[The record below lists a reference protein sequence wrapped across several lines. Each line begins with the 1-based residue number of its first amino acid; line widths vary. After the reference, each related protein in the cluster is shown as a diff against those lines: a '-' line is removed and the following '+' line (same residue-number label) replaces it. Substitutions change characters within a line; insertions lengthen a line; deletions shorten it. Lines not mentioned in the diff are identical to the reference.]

1 MGARHPLLVVDCRIV
16 VEGGVSTSL
25 GGNRLH
31 RPAATCSKRVV
42 DRNKKVRET
51 LTRSRAGRINRTVG
65 HLAERNARMK
75 GGAGQKYLD
84 LEDAQILEVD
94 TKILFLLSDR
104 LFA

>member
-1 MGARHPLLVVDCRIV
+1 
-16 VEGGVSTSL
+16 
-25 GGNRLH
+25 
-31 RPAATCSKRVV
+31 
-42 DRNKKVRET
+42 
-51 LTRSRAGRINRTVG
+51 
-65 HLAERNARMK
+65 MK

>member
-1 MGARHPLLVVDCRIV
+1 MQC
-16 VEGGVSTSL
+16 
-25 GGNRLH
+25 
-31 RPAATCSKRVV
+31 
-42 DRNKKVRET
+42 
-51 LTRSRAGRINRTVG
+51 
-65 HLAERNARMK
+65 MK

>member
-1 MGARHPLLVVDCRIV
+1 MSFNKEVAV
-16 VEGGVSTSL
+16 GVSVDDSATKQRPFPIGRDVDAIQVLIHTRVQYLVL
-25 GGNRLH
+25 GLI
-31 RPAATCSKRVV
+31 TI
-42 DRNKKVRET
+42 
-51 LTRSRAGRINRTVG
+51 RI
-65 HLAERNARMK
+65 RMK